1 MNMLATLAH
10 FKNHFRWEK
19 SVATKK
25 MVCYIPNAFFT
36 KPLIKMWCNNWLL
49 TSLLQ
54 VSSNAQARSRMG
66 NAAIVV
72 TLVTFLASNIN
83 AQDNLNDT
91 YQDDQCSI
99 GNVQFL
105 LTSWQFC
112 PLDGV
117 LMIASTDEFYFLKN
131 HENSWNFVYIH
142 TPEHLFT
149 FVNWFNFLH
158 LSAVCLQFQLFV
170 YNFSYLSTFVSCLF
184 TFFVN
189 NFSYLFTIWIFAPN
203 WVFSF
208 WQDFSQKNTKVHLT
222 PSSGNFRY

>member
-1 MNMLATLAH
+1 
-10 FKNHFRWEK
+10 
-19 SVATKK
+19 
-25 MVCYIPNAFFT
+25 
-36 KPLIKMWCNNWLL
+36 MWCNNWLL

-72 TLVTFLASNIN
+72 TLVTFLVSNIN

-105 LTSWQFC
+105 LTSWQFW

-117 LMIASTDEFYFLKN
+117 LMIASKVEFYILKN

-149 FVNWFNFLH
+149 FVSW
-158 LSAVCLQFQLFV
+158 FQLFV
-170 YNFSYLSTFVSCLF
+170 YICKLFVYNFR
-184 TFFVN
+184 
-189 NFSYLFTIWIFAPN
+189 YLFTISAVCW
-203 WVFSF
+203 
-208 WQDFSQKNTKVHLT
+208 
-222 PSSGNFRY
+222 

>member
-1 MNMLATLAH
+1 
-10 FKNHFRWEK
+10 
-19 SVATKK
+19 
-25 MVCYIPNAFFT
+25 
-36 KPLIKMWCNNWLL
+36 MWCNNWLL

-72 TLVTFLASNIN
+72 TLVTFLVSNIN

-117 LMIASTDEFYFLKN
+117 LIIASKDEFYFLKN
-131 HENSWNFVYIH
+131 HEKFVKLCLHSHSRTFVYICQ
-142 TPEHLFT
+142 LISAIC
-149 FVNWFNFLH
+149 LH
-158 LSAVCLQFQLFV
+158 LSACHFDE
-170 YNFSYLSTFVSCLF
+170 
-184 TFFVN
+184 
-189 NFSYLFTIWIFAPN
+189 IFHRKI
-203 WVFSF
+203 
-208 WQDFSQKNTKVHLT
+208 QKLT
-222 PSSGNFRY
+222 PSSGNFRYFSN